1 VAILAALPAMVSEIT
16 KQRFDAFAAYTRRP
30 EAMMISKEVAWFEVK
45 NVLLGIVLFDASDG
59 DFGGIVLGRDEVGR
73 FRFIDDAKDH
83 ASDDSTGFFDTS
95 EVAATELKKV
105 MERIAATGQTVF
117 PQGGVR
123 KRRLDPIKPVIAVE
137 RRHPGFRKLSEGER
151 YSPAFEV
158 VKEMLNF
165 YEDPDGNFIE
175 QFQSTG
181 FDARLWELYLF
192 GVFTEMGFLIDRTH
206 NAPDFACNHFGQKT
220 YVEAVILGQT
230 QGRADN
236 PVPESAEQTRELQH
250 GYIAH
255 RFANALTAKLE
266 KRYWGLEHVKNHPL
280 VFAIADFSAPASM
293 LWTYNALPMF
303 LYGYEYDWHKDA
315 QGKLV
320 IKPKKIEK
328 HVYKGREIPSAFFC
342 WDDAENISAV
352 LFSNSGTISKF
363 NRIGKIAGFG
373 SPRTR
378 MIRLGECVRHDTDSA
393 TPDRFEFEVHDPR
406 YREAWAESV
415 SIFHNPRAKY
425 QLDPDHFPGATHHF
439 LDEQGFTHTFMGKF
453 HQFWSITQIWVDGVD
468 HAPG

>member
-1 VAILAALPAMVSEIT
+1 MVSEIT

-30 EAMMISKEVAWFEVK
+30 EAMMVSEEVAWFEVK
-45 NVLLGIVLFDASDG
+45 GILLGVVLHDLTDG
-59 DFGGIVLGRDEVGR
+59 DFGGIVLGRDEAGR
-73 FRFIDDAKDH
+73 FRFIDDTVDH
-83 ASDDSTGFFDTS
+83 TLDGSTGFFNS
-95 EVAATELKKV
+95 VEVAVIELKRV
-105 MERIAATGQTVF
+105 MERISATGETVF
-117 PQGGVR
+117 PQGGKR

-137 RRHPGFRKLSEGER
+137 RRHPGFRELTESEG

-206 NAPDFACNHFGQKT
+206 NAPDFACNHFGKNT
-220 YVEAVILGQT
+220 YVEAVTLGQT
-230 QGRADN
+230 QGQANDFT
-236 PVPESAEQTRELQH
+236 PESVEQAQELQH

-266 KRYWGLEHVKNHPL
+266 KRYWELEHVKDLPL

-293 LWTYNALPMF
+293 LWTHNALPMF
-303 LYGYEYDWHKDA
+303 LYGYEYDWHQDA
-315 QGKLV
+315 QGKL
-320 IKPKKIEK
+320 IIEPKKIEK
-328 HVYKGREIPSAFFC
+328 HVHKGREIPSAFFN

-352 LFSNSGTISKF
+352 LSSNSGTISKF

-373 SPRTR
+373 SPRVR
-378 MIRLGECVRHDTDSA
+378 MIRSGECQRHDANSA
-393 TPDRFEFEVHDPR
+393 VPDRFTFKVHDPQ
-406 YREAWAESV
+406 YRETWSESV
-415 SIFHNPRAKY
+415 SIFHNPRAR
-425 QLDPDHFPGATHHF
+425 QPLDPNHFPGATHHF
-439 LDEQGFTHTFMGKF
+439 LDENGFTHTFMSEF
-453 HQFWSITQIWVDGVD
+453 HQFWSITRIWVDSNE
-468 HAPG
+468 